1 MQKSLF
7 LLSSYEGYVNA
18 ISSFM
23 SSWLNFTSGFLYP
36 LPHPPLFL
44 IKGFLQKRHWSSIR
58 SFIWVEIFF
67 CLSSMV
73 PGRTFPGSHV
83 PYGRE
88 KSKHQSQTKGP
99 IRKIEKRAF
108 LPFLNLYFVK
118 VVWIGDHLKLMSLC
132 LVHYFWRYLMVR
144 DTKFRNDYTNHS

>member
-1 MQKSLF
+1 M
-7 LLSSYEGYVNA
+7 
-18 ISSFM
+18 
-23 SSWLNFTSGFLYP
+23 
-36 LPHPPLFL
+36 
-44 IKGFLQKRHWSSIR
+44 
-58 SFIWVEIFF
+58 
-67 CLSSMV
+67 

-118 VVWIGDHLKLMSLC
+118 VCMDWRSSQIDEPLFGALFLK
-132 LVHYFWRYLMVR
+132 VFNGKRYKV
-144 DTKFRNDYTNHS
+144 